1 MSIPARALIVLVLAF
16 NAASAWG
23 QATLNKC
30 IDVQGLVTY
39 TNKPC
44 VNAHEVRKLEIDPA
58 PVSDPPRVEAPPVEA
73 VKSAPVRTEAPQPAA
88 TVQIE
93 TRKTAGKPVL
103 EKSAGGQCDI
113 LADQL
118 GRVLDKMD
126 QARRK
131 GYTQKQMDAWNE
143 QARALERKKQ
153 QSACF

>member
-1 MSIPARALIVLVLAF
+1 MSTPARALLVLILTL
-16 NAASAWG
+16 NAPSAWA

-30 IDVQGLVTY
+30 IDARGLVTY

-44 VNAHEVRKLEIDPA
+44 VNAQEMRKLEIDPA
-58 PVSDPPRVEAPPVEA
+58 PVPDQPRPEVPTNKPLM
-73 VKSAPVRTEAPQPAA
+73 PAIEMSKPSGS
-88 TVQIE
+88 VQIE
-93 TRKTAGKPVL
+93 TRKTVAGKPVV

-113 LADQL
+113 LSDQL

-131 GYTQKQMDAWNE
+131 GYTQAQMDKWNE
-143 QARALERKKQ
+143 QTRELERKKQ